1 MKPRTNPATPI
12 KQTRRTRHAP
22 ISHHALLI
30 PLGDHGLRESALDL
44 SHPDMEQRLS
54 ARHSYEFL
62 DEGRSTFYARMN
74 PSDPNYDPHFPRP
87 IPSSTTGRGPRRW
100 KLGAIIA
107 WLQLCES
114 TATSI

>member
-1 MKPRTNPATPI
+1 MNSQTNPVTPI
-12 KQTRRTRHAP
+12 EHTRRTRHAP
-22 ISHHALLI
+22 IRHRAPLI
-30 PLGDHGLRESALDL
+30 PLGGHGLRANALDL

-54 ARHSYEFL
+54 ARHSCEFL

-74 PSDPNYDPHFPRP
+74 PNDPNYDPLFPRP

-114 TATSI
+114 TATSV

>member
-1 MKPRTNPATPI
+1 MKTRTNLVTQI
-12 KQTRRTRHAP
+12 KHDRRLRRAP
-22 ISHHALLI
+22 ISQRAPLTLLA
-30 PLGDHGLRESALDL
+30 GHGQRATPLDL
-44 SHPDMEQRLS
+44 SHPDMEKRLS
-54 ARHSYEFL
+54 ARHSWEFL

-74 PSDPNYDPHFPRP
+74 PSDPSYDPHFPRP

-114 TATSI
+114 TAATV

>member
-1 MKPRTNPATPI
+1 MNTRTNPATPI
-12 KQTRRTRHAP
+12 EQTRRTRHTP
-22 ISHHALLI
+22 ISHRTHLV
-30 PLGDHGLRESALDL
+30 PLGDHGLRASALDL

-54 ARHSYEFL
+54 ARHSWEFL

-74 PSDPNYDPHFPRP
+74 EKDPNHDPHFPRP

-114 TATSI
+114 TAAGA